1 MLMRCCAGVLDATSP
16 STRLCNQAPF
26 SISLITLTLFFEAQN
41 LLVNVAM
48 LLLCQTSVKCMGRK
62 LEGSFMHI
70 VRLPL
75 LLSFYRP
82 VTRIAVWVTRIV
94 FTRTRGWLN
103 SQSSLLLGKLFSNVW
118 QAMSLYRSRC
128 SFVYRTKRG
137 RKHVQST
144 HPYLP

>member
-1 MLMRCCAGVLDATSP
+1 MFWTLRVHLH
-16 STRLCNQAPF
+16 RLCNQAPF

-48 LLLCQTSVKCMGRK
+48 LLLRQSSVKCRDRK

-82 VTRIAVWVTRIV
+82 VTRVAELHALSSQRQGDDGIPRVAYCLENYFRMYGTQCLYIEVDARLYIV
-94 FTRTRGWLN
+94 LSEAENTSSRLIRTYL
-103 SQSSLLLGKLFSNVW
+103 SSTAS
-118 QAMSLYRSRC
+118 
-128 SFVYRTKRG
+128 
-137 RKHVQST
+137 
-144 HPYLP
+144 